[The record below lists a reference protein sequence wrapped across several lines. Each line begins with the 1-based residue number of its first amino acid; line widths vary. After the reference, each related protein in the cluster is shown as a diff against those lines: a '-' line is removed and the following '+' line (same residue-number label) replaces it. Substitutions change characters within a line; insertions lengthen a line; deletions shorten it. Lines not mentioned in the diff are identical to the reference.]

1 MKSAWLV
8 GGAALALSSAM
19 VLAQEAPVDLL
30 PPGFDSPAPS
40 PTPTPRATRTPAPT
54 APVQSGSPPPT
65 ESQAGEIVQPLP
77 AQSAAPRADLDLSN
91 LPTLEELEA
100 MSTDDLDEL
109 LGLKPKFDIPPAAR
123 RSMDRVGV
131 M

>member
-40 PTPTPRATRTPAPT
+40 PTPTPRATRTPAPA
-54 APVQSGSPPPT
+54 APEQPAAQQAT

-77 AQSAAPRADLDLSN
+77 TQSAAPRAERASRGALSTQ
-91 LPTLEELEA
+91 L
-100 MSTDDLDEL
+100 S
-109 LGLKPKFDIPPAAR
+109 
-123 RSMDRVGV
+123 
-131 M
+131 